1 MKVTKNRLREMII
14 QELHSDKSVDYAGDA
29 AMLSDF
35 RSSTF
40 DEDTKRIC
48 GLLDDME
55 TIIREDELLEKQDL
69 EYFRNNN
76 LVRLHDKIHFI
87 EGAIA
92 AKIDGRI
99 DESE

>member
-14 QELHSDKSVDYAGDA
+14 QELYSNKSVDYAGDE
-29 AMLSDF
+29 AMRSDF
-35 RSSTF
+35 QNSKF
-40 DEDTKRIC
+40 DEDTKRITA
-48 GLLDDME
+48 LLDDME

-69 EYFRNNN
+69 EYFKNTN
-76 LVRLHDKIHFI
+76 LVRLRDKISFI

-99 DESE
+99 HESE